1 MLHSQDMK
9 KSIIL
14 NGATVEYMLTVR
26 PQAKRI
32 KLTVGAGGVMKVSVP
47 RFVPQYLVEDFMK
60 RKELWIMSAL
70 ERSLAKQSLAPADTE
85 DLYEKHKEAA
95 RMYAHAKVEHY
106 NSFYNFSWKRI
117 AIRNQKTRWGSC
129 SKQGNL
135 NFSYKLALLPEHLV
149 DYIVVHELCHLGE
162 FNHSEKFWN
171 LVARV
176 FPEYKALRKELN
188 SWQ

>member
-1 MLHSQDMK
+1 MK

-14 NGATVEYMLTVR
+14 NGDAVEYTLTVR

-32 KLTVGAGGVMKVSVP
+32 KLSVGVGGVMKVSVP
-47 RFVPQYLVEDFMK
+47 RFVPQYMVEDFMK
-60 RKELWIMSAL
+60 RKESWIIRA
-70 ERSLAKQSLAPADTE
+70 RDRALAKQSLVPVDTGE
-85 DLYEKHKEAA
+85 LYEKHKEAA
-95 RMYAHAKVEHY
+95 RKYAHTKVEHY
-106 NSFYNFSWKRI
+106 NSIYNFSWKRI

-135 NFSYKLALLPEHLV
+135 NFSYKLALLPEHLA

-162 FNHSEKFWN
+162 FNHSEKFWD

-176 FPEYKALRKELN
+176 FPEYKALRKELH